1 MTDEKPENEINE
13 AQEGAAPEPEQ
24 GTGEATKPEAPA
36 AEAPPAKPEAPAAV
50 PAPAEP
56 VTPPPAPAAEKPETP
71 AAAPAAEKPETP
83 AAAPAAAPEAA
94 PAAPAAKE
102 EKAEEEPP
110 PHPLVTAAMKQFSDD
125 VSDDGGDT
133 VGDPILRVN
142 ADRLIEVM
150 QWLRDDEGNRF
161 EFLSCLTAI
170 DWTERKP
177 RFDVV
182 YHLRSL
188 EKNHCL
194 TVKVGCEDGEGVPS
208 VVEVW
213 KTADW
218 HEREAYD
225 LYGIEFLGH
234 PNLERIF
241 LPEDWEG
248 HPLRKDYPLEGPNLE
263 LLTRQQA
270 AFRGGRFDR
279 IRGDYEMTDQERQ
292 MAGPGIIGPLWT
304 PKPESP
310 GEGAD
315 GADEPSEE

>member
-1 MTDEKPENEINE
+1 MTDEKPENEIKE
-13 AQEGAAPEPEQ
+13 EPEGTAPEPEQ
-24 GTGEATKPEAPA
+24 TAGEATEPVAPA
-36 AEAPPAKPEAPAAV
+36 AP
-50 PAPAEP
+50 
-56 VTPPPAPAAEKPETP
+56 
-71 AAAPAAEKPETP
+71 
-83 AAAPAAAPEAA
+83 AAPAAAPEK
-94 PAAPAAKE
+94 PAAPAAAPAKPAAPPAKE
-102 EKAEEEPP
+102 EAEEEPP
-110 PHPLVTAAMKQFSDD
+110 PPPHPLIVAAVKQFPDD
-125 VSDDGGDT
+125 VSDDGKDT
-133 VGDPILRVN
+133 ADDPILRVS

-150 QWLRDDEGNRF
+150 QWLRDDESNGFN
-161 EFLSCLTAI
+161 FLSSLTAI

-188 EKNHCL
+188 KTSQCL

-208 VVEVW
+208 VVELW

-225 LYGIEFLGH
+225 LYGVEFLGH

-279 IRGDYEMTDQERQ
+279 IRGDHEMTEQERQ

-304 PKPESP
+304 PKPEEP
-310 GEGAD
+310 EAGE
-315 GADEPSEE
+315 EPSEE

>member
-1 MTDEKPENEINE
+1 VE
-13 AQEGAAPEPEQ
+13 EP
-24 GTGEATKPEAPA
+24 P
-36 AEAPPAKPEAPAAV
+36 
-50 PAPAEP
+50 
-56 VTPPPAPAAEKPETP
+56 
-71 AAAPAAEKPETP
+71 
-83 AAAPAAAPEAA
+83 
-94 PAAPAAKE
+94 
-102 EKAEEEPP
+102 PP
-110 PHPLVTAAMKQFSDD
+110 PHPLIVAAVKKFPDD
-125 VSDDGGDT
+125 VSDDGKDT
-133 VGDPILRVN
+133 IDDPILRVS

-150 QWLRDDEGNRF
+150 QWLRDDEGNGF
-161 EFLSCLTAI
+161 DFLSSLTAI

-188 EKNHCL
+188 KTSQCL

-208 VVEVW
+208 VVELW

-225 LYGIEFLGH
+225 LYGVEFLGH

-279 IRGDYEMTDQERQ
+279 IRGDYEMTEQERQ

-304 PKPESP
+304 PQPEEPES
-310 GEGAD
+310 GE
-315 GADEPSEE
+315 EPSEE

>member
-1 MTDEKPENEINE
+1 MTDEKPEDEIKE
-13 AQEGAAPEPEQ
+13 APEGTPPEQTADSTEPAAPAVPAAPAA
-24 GTGEATKPEAPA
+24 EAAAAKPEAPA
-36 AEAPPAKPEAPAAV
+36 AEAAAAKPAAPAAEAAAANSEPPAAV
-50 PAPAEP
+50 PAA
-56 VTPPPAPAAEKPETP
+56 AAKPAATAK
-71 AAAPAAEKPETP
+71 
-83 AAAPAAAPEAA
+83 
-94 PAAPAAKE
+94 PAAPPAKE
-102 EKAEEEPP
+102 EAAEEEPP
-110 PHPLVTAAMKQFSDD
+110 PPPHPLIVAAVEQFPDD
-125 VSDDGGDT
+125 VSDDGKDT
-133 VGDPILRVN
+133 IGDPILRVG

-150 QWLRDDEGNRF
+150 QWLRDDESNRF
-161 EFLSCLTAI
+161 DYLSCLTAI

-208 VVEVW
+208 VVELW
-213 KTADW
+213 TTADW

-225 LYGIEFLGH
+225 LYGVEFLGH

-279 IRGDYEMTDQERQ
+279 IRGDYEMTEQERQ

-304 PKPESP
+304 PKPEEPES
-310 GEGAD
+310 GE
-315 GADEPSEE
+315 EPSEE